1 MCVFGSI
8 MKEEI
13 LEEKKIHPKKFISIE
28 DASKEEKKN
37 ESTFCLGLLAQNL
50 ENMGIITA
58 IEKIEN
64 EDKESQETSN
74 TVLQFITNGML
85 DKKKYNLYF
94 DLGEERNKELLNNKE
109 EQEKFNNK
117 LKKKLSLE
125 YNIPEDKIILTNP
138 QKGSYQI
145 QVIFQ
150 TNQFNDNYF
159 DINNFK
165 AKCNNKEFKELSF

>member
-1 MCVFGSI
+1 
-8 MKEEI
+8 
-13 LEEKKIHPKKFISIE
+13 
-28 DASKEEKKN
+28 
-37 ESTFCLGLLAQNL
+37 
-50 ENMGIITA
+50 
-58 IEKIEN
+58 
-64 EDKESQETSN
+64 
-74 TVLQFITNGML
+74 ML
-85 DKKKYNLYF
+85 DKKKYNLHF

-125 YNIPEDKIILTNP
+125 YNILEDKIILTNP

-150 TNQFNDNYF
+150 TNEFNEYYF

-165 AKCNNKEFKELSF
+165 AKCNNKEFKELSFLKKVHKSLIMEGCKLSSNMLDSRGNRENGWEVNGKRGDGDIILQKMDGKDLDLKFLINMMVEIMIG

>member
-1 MCVFGSI
+1 
-8 MKEEI
+8 
-13 LEEKKIHPKKFISIE
+13 
-28 DASKEEKKN
+28 
-37 ESTFCLGLLAQNL
+37 
-50 ENMGIITA
+50 MGIITA

-117 LKKKLSLE
+117 LKKE
-125 YNIPEDKIILTNP
+125 IILTNP

-159 DINNFK
+159 DIK
-165 AKCNNKEFKELSF
+165 